1 MPLKYERGKSTGIY
15 VEGRWRGTGKVG
27 MYKAALMITRS
38 MDVDLQLADIERKAR
53 RVLRSHRVKI
63 RRKSGLPVGLPMSAP
78 GILRDAANVLYQV
91 DFVRDWIAKN
101 HARNAALHG
110 LILGR
115 SLERLTI
122 RPFEKWVQR
131 GRKEYADSQ
140 RGAIK
145 AHGTRAEKV
154 KGWQRLQEEYDRVAA
169 KKPNLSRYAIAHNV
183 SLKFGTSPG
192 TSQRTV
198 LRRTQDH
205 RKSSHC

>member
-53 RVLRSHRVKI
+53 RVLRSHRVKFG
-63 RRKSGLPVGLPMSAP
+63 RKSGLPIGLPMSAP

-131 GRKEYADSQ
+131 GRKEYADRQ
-140 RGAIK
+140 RGATK
-145 AHGTRAEKV
+145 RFGTPEQKQKR
-154 KGWQRLQEEYDRVAA
+154 WDTYRREYDLMRAKNPSLTRNCVAGRVASKLSTTA
-169 KKPNLSRYAIAHNV
+169 LKVSIQTILRHTKKLQQS
-183 SLKFGTSPG
+183 
-192 TSQRTV
+192 
-198 LRRTQDH
+198 
-205 RKSSHC
+205 